1 MFPKVSKSCVC
12 VFFSVFQREVH
23 TDFYDTH
30 IEPTFVLLIN
40 LTSVA
45 LKKKK
50 KSKLELKPEVDLP

>member
-1 MFPKVSKSCVC
+1 MF
-12 VFFSVFQREVH
+12 FFSVFQREVH

-50 KSKLELKPEVDLP
+50 SKLELKPEVDLP